1 MEQPRGGLTSGPHSG
16 EGLRPHP
23 AITMQAGR
31 SPPRLPADP
40 YNEALWLGRCGQK
53 DPLEL
58 QPPSGGLS
66 LLSPISARAK
76 LPVGEGGGGFT
87 RKERETLFL
96 K

>member
-40 YNEALWLGRCGQK
+40 YNEALWLGHYQQK

-58 QPPSGGLS
+58 QPPSVGLS
-66 LLSPISARAK
+66 LLSLSRQGPSFQS
-76 LPVGEGGGGFT
+76 EGGPGSH
-87 RKERETLFL
+87 RKRGKLSF
-96 K
+96 